1 MGKFLNWLMGQS
13 GKSRNRGLKF
23 VKKVTWVKSL
33 NGNGETAEGVQE

>member
-13 GKSRNRGLKF
+13 GKNRNRGLKF
-23 VKKVTWVKSL
+23 AKKVKRV